1 MIVDT
6 SNFERRVRFGTRIAG
21 GGRAHHRASRVG
33 RWEGDAAVQQ
43 GAERRRAAR
52 RPSGGEVRCSRA
64 LPNFAVKFR
73 SVLNCGFFDC
83 FQISPSNF
91 VQMLGCVV

>member
-1 MIVDT
+1 MAPGSEAARAEAGADAA
-6 SNFERRVRFGTRIAG
+6 RRGPAAG

-52 RPSGGEVRCSRA
+52 RPSGGEG
-64 LPNFAVKFR
+64 LEGIFA
-73 SVLNCGFFDC
+73 G
-83 FQISPSNF
+83 
-91 VQMLGCVV
+91 